1 MMCIKTYAA
10 GSRGI
15 DPLESAACIAKRDHL
30 LTRNYLISIY
40 GTMPSAAYTDLTHL
54 TVWLNQISRSQIK
67 EHETRF
73 GWIVFERCS
82 RSYQAVVLHSR
93 LMGITARTNLGFP
106 AKETCKFLCVCTF
119 LRTQRESH
127 WNQLEF
133 ISMQQIKD

>member
-30 LTRNYLISIY
+30 PTRNYLISIY
-40 GTMPSAAYTDLTHL
+40 GTMPSTAYTDLTHL

-106 AKETCKFLCVCTF
+106 AKENMQVFVCLYFFEDTERIT
-119 LRTQRESH
+119 LESTGVH
-127 WNQLEF
+127 LYAA
-133 ISMQQIKD
+133 D